1 VRHPAPFQ
9 SQPSP
14 LLGYVLICPDC
25 CLYPTLLTC
34 PHSAAPGCAL
44 QHTCYNL
51 AVQLFGSAFTWF
63 RSLLYVLHPIRILQ
77 QPAISSEPVPRLQFM
92 MCACC
97 MLRQST
103 ARTHLQS
110 SRDLRRKL
118 LPSSYYQFTELLQ
131 VLPTSR
137 ILVADVLKLTYAERI
152 PNIFSYQVHHAFLS

>member
-1 VRHPAPFQ
+1 V
-9 SQPSP
+9 
-14 LLGYVLICPDC
+14 
-25 CLYPTLLTC
+25 YPTLLTG

-44 QHTCYNL
+44 LHTCYNL

-77 QPAISSEPVPRLQFM
+77 QPAISSELVPRLQFM
-92 MCACC
+92 LCACC

-118 LPSSYYQFTELLQ
+118 LSPSHSTFTLQRHQLLQ

-137 ILVADVLKLTYAERI
+137 ILVADVLKLRFAERI
-152 PNIFSYQVHHAFLS
+152 PNIFSYQVHHAFPSS